1 MAGLAPSPQ
10 QSGRQA
16 QSFEQLLAVSPEE
29 APWRTGV
36 SCHPVDGLL
45 DVLRTPLR
53 QVAKGVTNVFELRL
67 RPKWR
72 RSSPAEGLPPPSRKG
87 LVLNPDWTMIGS
99 SSRVMVWERGY

>member
-29 APWRTGV
+29 APGERV
-36 SCHPVDGLL
+36 YGLL

-53 QVAKGVTNVFELRL
+53 QVAKGV
-67 RPKWR
+67 
-72 RSSPAEGLPPPSRKG
+72 
-87 LVLNPDWTMIGS
+87 D
-99 SSRVMVWERGY
+99 